1 MNVIRNVLLVICD
14 LIKLVL
20 VLTPLW
26 MFIGII
32 YFAPPEAA
40 LQSVVL
46 GVLVALN
53 VFVMSRTK
61 L

>member
-1 MNVIRNVLLVICD
+1 MNIISNVLLIICD

-26 MFIGII
+26 MLIGII
-32 YFAPPEAA
+32 YFAPPEVA
-40 LQSVVL
+40 LQAVVL

>member
-1 MNVIRNVLLVICD
+1 MNII
-14 LIKLVL
+14 IKLVL

-26 MFIGII
+26 MLIGII
-32 YFAPPEAA
+32 YFAPPEVA
-40 LQSVVL
+40 LQAVVL